1 MVSTEV
7 ERNARL
13 ETAEV
18 PSAHWGWSRINYR
31 TWHITGGVIV
41 IFLLAMMLFR
51 NHSGHIED
59 WWLIGFAAIAL
70 FIIGRDWW
78 GRRRGW
84 LR

>member
-18 PSAHWGWSRINYR
+18 PSAQWGWSRINYR

-59 WWLIGFAAIAL
+59 WWLIGFAAVTL